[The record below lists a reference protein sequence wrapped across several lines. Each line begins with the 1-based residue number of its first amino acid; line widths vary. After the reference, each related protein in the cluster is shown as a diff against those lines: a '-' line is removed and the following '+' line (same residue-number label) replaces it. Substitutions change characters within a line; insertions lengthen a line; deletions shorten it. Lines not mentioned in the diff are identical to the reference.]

1 MAETPKSVSVDSGET
16 LVNYGE
22 TSRSPI
28 FDMSLSCEELCS
40 GQEPLLDR
48 EDEEQD
54 RAPNECED
62 FTSTEKAPT
71 EALSWLKAPTS
82 LRL

>member
-28 FDMSLSCEELCS
+28 FDMSLSCEELRS

-48 EDEEQD
+48 EEEEEQD
-54 RAPNECED
+54 RAPNEGLRG
-62 FTSTEKAPT
+62 F
-71 EALSWLKAPTS
+71 LKHGEGPY
-82 LRL
+82 